1 MHNLK
6 FKMVS
11 QGDLTFNPEGVAASS
26 VFIIQVPSLPQP
38 EGSVLMLLFFKVQ
51 QIYYFSKINTIYIY
65 HLHSDTSFYW

>member
-38 EGSVLMLLFFKVQ
+38 EGSVLMLLFF
-51 QIYYFSKINTIYIY
+51 
-65 HLHSDTSFYW
+65 